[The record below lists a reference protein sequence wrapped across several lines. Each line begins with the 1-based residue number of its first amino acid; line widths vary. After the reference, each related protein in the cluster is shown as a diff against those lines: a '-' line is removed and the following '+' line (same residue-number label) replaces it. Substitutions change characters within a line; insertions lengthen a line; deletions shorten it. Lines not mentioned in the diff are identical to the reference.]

1 MSFVVMN
8 NNDLRR
14 KIWSYLRKKAKK
26 SCCRC
31 NKIIIWDKKCRCRY
45 IENKCDL
52 NNKFLEKY
60 NCMDCYRKDMI
71 FLVWAGT

>member
-1 MSFVVMN
+1 MSFIVMN

-14 KIWSYLRKKAKK
+14 EILSFLRKKARI

-31 NKIIIWDKKCRCRY
+31 NKIIIWDKKCRCKY
-45 IENKCDL
+45 IENKYTSS
-52 NNKFLEKY
+52 NKLEKY
-60 NCMDCYRKDMI
+60 NCIDCYKKDMI